1 LIASGLGRTQA
12 MSITFSG
19 LNHNETRT
27 TTFSDGKTVSY
38 PAMVHLCDDPE
49 AEFDHPLWLNLA
61 NDNALAF
68 LGLLGITVSDESDL
82 YGEMALAEVRRAI
95 MVARATFER
104 KAVNFTREDESDYGK
119 PRDNGNGTIEMRP
132 LRLHSKGLDTD
143 RLARYLDRLAA
154 LTEALAAKGATH
166 ITWG

>member
-1 LIASGLGRTQA
+1 

-38 PAMVHLCDDPE
+38 PASVHICDDPE

-61 NDNALAF
+61 NGNALAF
-68 LGLLGITVSDESDL
+68 LGLLGVNVADESDM
-82 YGEMALAEVRRAI
+82 YGELTLAEVRRAI

-104 KAVNFTREDESDYGK
+104 KAAGFTRDEESVYGK
-119 PRDNGNGTIEMRP
+119 PRDNGDGTIEMRP
-132 LRLHSKGLDTD
+132 LRVHSAGLDTD

-154 LTEALAAKGATH
+154 LTEALAEKGATH